1 MKINLIKFKSNQII
15 SVQFNKIFNKF
26 TRSFLFSLVIFLNLF
41 VIQCVKTGG
50 GGDNGGNGGGG
61 DGGAGGGNKVPLNSN
76 LQVQLSGSKDWLLEN
91 SINYFIRGMGVSVF
105 KDKIVVAGGINN
117 SNQISTKNVVA
128 FDGTNWNTLASL
140 PQERECRYG
149 HCLVAD
155 STDSSLYFVG
165 GFPSG
170 TNAGE
175 RSQTRLS
182 SVYKYDGTSW
192 TLLNNGLNIPRAQL
206 ATVQYKGKIY
216 AIGGSDSTG
225 KALSSVEVL
234 DEKTG
239 TWTLQSSSLN
249 IPRWGFSAVVY
260 MNKLYVIGGGKC
272 NALTA
277 DASCPFWAPL
287 TSTGSVEV
295 FDDASGTWTIHSS
308 SLNWGRFASG
318 MVTYKDKLYAM
329 GGYAVVNGN
338 VTWPGVDVFDGNTW
352 TPSKFSLPDY
362 WYGFGLVN
370 YKENI
375 YAFGE
380 AILEGK
386 SESDLVYRFAPN
398 SFSVDTLV
406 IKSIN
411 ALETKDEWTDSE
423 LSLPDGRGRY
433 AAASVVYQ
441 DKLFLI
447 GGSIGGNENINR
459 VDAFDGKRWLKM
471 PPLPKKVY
479 QMKATVWNDKIYV
492 VGGGIQRD
500 GSTSPESGRMDYV
513 QIFDGKT
520 WTAGNNLAYAMT
532 GHEIAILGNKLY
544 AFGGNDRVGFYN
556 PSVVS
561 QQFDGT
567 NWNLLP
573 NMNKARGE
581 FCSASLNGK
590 IYAMGGRGFLG
601 EVRLSD
607 YSIFDGTSWS
617 SLNYALPELM
627 SYCAATSD
635 FKNTIYVIGSG
646 NSIGENASSNVWSFD
661 GTTWASQPSLK
672 TPKAQVAVSVYKGR
686 IYAFGGVNYPSI
698 FSSVEIFPSINI
710 SKTNLD
716 PTSSD
721 IKYQWQTCTI
731 SDDATCQT
739 GEQVYFNGNYV
750 CATSC
755 TNLEGKTQRSFSAV
769 DIGNYRVIVTTSTGY
784 APSDLFYSS
793 GL

>member
-1 MKINLIKFKSNQII
+1 MFV
-15 SVQFNKIFNKF
+15 VQCAK
-26 TRSFLFSLVIFLNLF
+26 TGD
-41 VIQCVKTGG
+41 TGG
-50 GGDNGGNGGGG
+50 GGGTDNGNGNGNGGGDG
-61 DGGAGGGNKVPLNSN
+61 DGKKAPLNPN

-91 SINYFIRGMGVSVF
+91 SINYFVRGMGVSVF
-105 KDKIVVAGGINN
+105 KDKVVVAGGLNY
-117 SNQISTKNVVA
+117 SNKLATKNVVA

-149 HCLVAD
+149 HCLVAN

-165 GFPSG
+165 GFPLG
-170 TNAGE
+170 TAGAI
-175 RSQTRLS
+175 SQTRLS

-192 TLLNNGLNIPRAQL
+192 TLLNNGLNIPRAHL

-216 AIGGSDSTG
+216 AIGGSDSNG
-225 KALSSVEVL
+225 NPLSSVEVL
-234 DEKTG
+234 NEETG

-272 NALTA
+272 NPKAA
-277 DASCPFWAPL
+277 DASCPTWTPI

-308 SLNWGRFASG
+308 SLNWGRLTSG
-318 MVTYKDKLYAM
+318 IVTYKDKLYVM
-329 GGYAVVNGN
+329 GGYALLNGN
-338 VTWPGVDVFDGNTW
+338 AIWPGVDVFDGNTW
-352 TPSKFSLPDY
+352 TPSIYNLPDY
-362 WYGFGLVN
+362 LYSFGLVN

-380 AILEGK
+380 AILEVK
-386 SESDLVYRFAPN
+386 SESDLVYKFAPN
-398 SFSVDTLV
+398 SFSVESLV

-411 ALETKDEWTDSE
+411 ALETTNEWTDSE
-423 LSLPDGRGRY
+423 LSLPDGIARY

-447 GGSIGGNENINR
+447 GGIIYGNQSLNR

-471 PPLPKKVY
+471 PPLPKTVF

-492 VGGGIQRD
+492 VGGGIQS
-500 GSTSPESGRMDYV
+500 GYSTSPESGRMDYV

-520 WTAGNNLAYAMT
+520 WTAGNPLAFAMT

-544 AFGGNDRVGFYN
+544 AFGGNDHHTPGFYK

-561 QQFDGT
+561 QQFDLNGS
-567 NWNLLP
+567 NWNLGT

-590 IYAMGGRGFLG
+590 IYAFGGRGFG
-601 EVRLSD
+601 AEVRLSD

-627 SYCAATSD
+627 SYCAATSE
-635 FKNTIYVIGSG
+635 FNNTIYVIGSG
-646 NSIGENASSNVWSFD
+646 NSVGNYASSNVWSFD
-661 GTTWASQPSLK
+661 GTTWASQPSLR
-672 TPKAQVAVSVYKGR
+672 TPKAQIAVSVYKGR
-686 IYAFGGVNYPSI
+686 IYAFGGANYPNI
-698 FSSVEIFPSINI
+698 FSSVEIYPSIKI
-710 SKTNLD
+710 STAKLD
-716 PTSSD
+716 KTSSD

-739 GEQVYFNGNYV
+739 GEQVYYNGNYV
-750 CATSC
+750 CVTC
-755 TNLEGKTQRSFSAV
+755 INLKGMTQRSFSII
-769 DIGNYRVIVTTSTGY
+769 DKGYYRVLATTSTGY
-784 APSDLFYSS
+784 APSDLFYSN